1 MVCLKTQKAVQFKQ
15 VLSLH
20 ETVCHDETPT
30 RNVGIKELDMN
41 IQSLNPATEEVLATF
56 ELFSAAQIDETL
68 AAAHTAF
75 QSWREISFA
84 ERSTRFRR
92 VASYLREHKTAL
104 ARTATLEMGKP
115 LVESEAEI
123 EKCAWNCEY
132 YADNAEKFLVDE
144 HIATNATESYVAFRP
159 LGVVLALMPWNFPYW
174 QVFRFAAP
182 ALMAGNTA
190 VLKHASNVS
199 RCALE
204 IERVFRECD
213 FPDGVFR
220 TVLVPGAETGKLIA
234 DPRVAAV
241 TLTGSEE
248 AGISVASAS
257 GQHLKKHVL
266 ELGGSDAF
274 IVLDDAD
281 LDAAAQTAV
290 RARFQNTGQSCI
302 AAKRFIVVESV
313 AEAFEHKF
321 LEETAKLRVGDPLQ
335 RETQIG
341 PMARADLR
349 AALDKQVKSS
359 VSMGAKILLGGRP
372 LEGRG
377 YFYAPTIVTNVT
389 PEMPMFHEE
398 TFGPAAAVIHARD
411 TEHALELANNSQFG
425 LGGNLWT
432 RDIEQARKLARRLE
446 SGALFLNGMTTSD
459 PRLPFGGIKHSGYG
473 RELSVFG
480 IREFVNIQTVWIGPV
495 RSTAPA
501 APKSE

>member
-1 MVCLKTQKAVQFKQ
+1 M
-15 VLSLH
+15 S
-20 ETVCHDETPT
+20 
-30 RNVGIKELDMN
+30 
-41 IQSLNPATEEVLATF
+41 IQSLNPATGEILETF
-56 ELFSAAQIDETL
+56 EQFSPTQIDEALT
-68 AAAHTAF
+68 AAHTAF

-84 ERSTRFRR
+84 ERGTLFRR
-92 VASYLREHKTAL
+92 VANYLREHKTQL
-104 ARTATLEMGKP
+104 AQTATLEIGKSI
-115 LVESEAEI
+115 VESEAEV

-132 YADNAEKFLVDE
+132 YAENAEKFLADE
-144 HIATNATESYVAFRP
+144 HVATNATESYVAFRP

-182 ALMAGNTA
+182 ALMAGDTA

-213 FPDGVFR
+213 FPEGVFR

-248 AGISVASAS
+248 AGISVASTS
-257 GQHLKKHVL
+257 GQYLKKHVL

-274 IVLDDAD
+274 IVLEDAD

-290 RARFQNTGQSCI
+290 RARFQNAGQSCI

-313 AEAFEHKF
+313 AEVFERKF
-321 LEETAKLRVGDPLQ
+321 VEEAAKLRVGDPLQ

-341 PMARADLR
+341 PMARSDLR
-349 AALDKQVKSS
+349 DSLNKQVQTTVK
-359 VSMGAKILLGGRP
+359 MGAKVLLGGKP
-372 LEGRG
+372 LEGKG

-389 PEMPMFHEE
+389 PEMPLFYEE
-398 TFGPAAAVIHARD
+398 TFGPVAAVIHARD
-411 TEHALELANNSQFG
+411 TEHALELANNSKFG

-432 RDIEQARKLARRLE
+432 RDIEKGRKLARRLE
-446 SGALFLNGMTTSD
+446 SGSLFLNGMTASD

-473 RELSVFG
+473 RELSSFG
-480 IREFVNIQTVWIGPV
+480 IREFVNIQTVWIGPT
-495 RSTAPA
+495 TAA
-501 APKSE
+501 VAPKVAAE

>member
-1 MVCLKTQKAVQFKQ
+1 MK
-15 VLSLH
+15 
-20 ETVCHDETPT
+20 
-30 RNVGIKELDMN
+30 
-41 IQSLNPATEEVLATF
+41 IQSINPATEEVLETF
-56 ELFSAAQIDETL
+56 ELFSPAQIDEAL

-75 QSWREISFA
+75 QSWRDTDFA
-84 ERSTRFRR
+84 GRSALFRR
-92 VASYLREHKTAL
+92 LAAYLRSHKAEL
-104 ARTATLEMGKP
+104 GRIASLEMGKP
-115 LVESEAEI
+115 LSESEAEV
-123 EKCAWNCEY
+123 EKCAWNCDY
-132 YADNAEKFLVDE
+132 YAENAERFLADE
-144 HIATNATESYVAFRP
+144 RIAADATESYVSYQP

-204 IERVFRECD
+204 IERIFRECG
-213 FPDGVFR
+213 FPEGVLR
-220 TVLVPGAETGKLIA
+220 AVLVPGAETGRLIA
-234 DPRVAAV
+234 DPRIAAV

-248 AGISVASAS
+248 AGIAVASAS

-274 IVLDDAD
+274 IVLADAD
-281 LDAAAQTAV
+281 LDAAVQTAV

-302 AAKRFIVVESV
+302 AAKRFIVVESI
-313 AEAFEHKF
+313 AEAFERKF
-321 LEETAKLRVGDPLQ
+321 VEETAKLRIGDPL
-335 RETQIG
+335 RYETRVG

-349 AALDKQVKSS
+349 AALDRQVKGS
-359 VSMGAKILLGGRP
+359 VDMGARILSGGRP

-389 PEMPMFHEE
+389 PEMPMFREE

-411 TEHALELANNSQFG
+411 TEHALELANDSRFG

-432 RDIEQARKLARRLE
+432 RDIERARKLARRLE
-446 SGALFLNGMTTSD
+446 SGAVFLNGMTASD
-459 PRLPFGGIKHSGYG
+459 PRLPFGGVKHSGYG

-480 IREFVNIQTVWIGPV
+480 IREFVNIQTVWIGPKTDGEV
-495 RSTAPA
+495 ATAA
-501 APKSE
+501 RK